1 MAKTVWLKSLVG
13 GSFELVMMFLVHF
26 ENLLILVAVFMDN
39 EFTVENQAAKRA
51 SIKVNLSSTF
61 PQFFDLS
68 SIILPTI
75 REMLPTA
82 AMIQISPNPNGKL
95 VTLKLLLD
103 LFL

>member
-1 MAKTVWLKSLVG
+1 
-13 GSFELVMMFLVHF
+13 MMFLVHF

-51 SIKVNLSSTF
+51 SIKVNLSSTY
-61 PQFFDLS
+61 PQFFDVT
-68 SIILPTI
+68 ILPTI